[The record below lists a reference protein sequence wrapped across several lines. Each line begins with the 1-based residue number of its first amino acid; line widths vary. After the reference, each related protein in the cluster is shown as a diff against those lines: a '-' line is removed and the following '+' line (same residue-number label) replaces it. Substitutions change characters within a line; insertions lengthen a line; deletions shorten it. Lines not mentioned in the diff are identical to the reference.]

1 MLLNLSITLISL
13 LASSAVSCIN
23 IRVKLTYSLASYCRF
38 VLNSHP
44 QQNIEPLYSYIYQN
58 SAIYAKGKQFYLFD
72 LLLFCYLLFFILY
85 LKMTVFSQWLKGR
98 NIWFWIFGWITIYII
113 WLYRNIIDNGVIP
126 GFLVVFFVV
135 RWLFMFVVWI
145 TDCAF
150 WNNTALWW
158 IFGIIFIC
166 CFGVFEVSL
175 PRLFFPHVSCQRRIT
190 PTFPVCQ
197 GFSLEKPS
205 GHWASPWNPTVQA
218 SINIAAGRII
228 LSYLKWENASDKY
241 FSSNCNK
248 VFKYNLS
255 SLKTFENHVMTFSTN
270 GPEETLLCLPLWR
283 GPYSSVSFI
292 FCRSCASLF
301 SFCTGDEIQL

>member
-1 MLLNLSITLISL
+1 MVERKKHLIL
-13 LASSAVSCIN
+13 DFRL
-23 IRVKLTYSLASYCRF
+23 
-38 VLNSHP
+38 
-44 QQNIEPLYSYIYQN
+44 
-58 SAIYAKGKQFYLFD
+58 
-72 LLLFCYLLFFILY
+72 
-85 LKMTVFSQWLKGR
+85 
-98 NIWFWIFGWITIYII
+98 ITIYVI

-218 SINIAAGRII
+218 SINIPGGESSCVIWSGKMLQISTFLQTVIKFSNTTFPHWKLLRTMSWHFPLTAQKKP
-228 LSYLKWENASDKY
+228 SSASRCD
-241 FSSNCNK
+241 
-248 VFKYNLS
+248 
-255 SLKTFENHVMTFSTN
+255 EAHI
-270 GPEETLLCLPLWR
+270 LLCLLSFVVAARHSSPFVLEMKYSCNQVISVLLIKSQQALLVPSEIRCTAEHLNWNLHSQTSL
-283 GPYSSVSFI
+283 GGIMFPY
-292 FCRSCASLF
+292 CAHYTRTL
-301 SFCTGDEIQL
+301 L